1 LTLNDNASV
10 NALIEGYDNQAKAI
24 KEETLR
30 LCWYMRGGIT
40 YNEAMMLSTKE
51 REIIGSIIK
60 ENIETTKNSGLPF
73 F

>member
-60 ENIETTKNSGLPF
+60 ENIETTKTSGLPF

>member
-1 LTLNDNASV
+1 MTLNDNASV

>member
-1 LTLNDNASV
+1 
-10 NALIEGYDNQAKAI
+10 
-24 KEETLR
+24 
-30 LCWYMRGGIT
+30 MRGGIT

>member
-1 LTLNDNASV
+1 MTLNDNASV

-60 ENIETTKNSGLPF
+60 ENIETTKTSGLPF